1 MTRALVIGRKRKG
14 RAVAQHVAETSRALR
29 DAGWTVDDRVVT
41 RKRTLR
47 KRAGRAAK
55 RGIGVVVAVGG
66 DGAVLQVATA
76 IAGSKTALG
85 IIPLGTGNLLAGN
98 LKVPKK
104 PAKAVE
110 TILGR
115 RVRRIDVGR
124 IEVDGTRRCFTVA
137 CGIGYDAEVMDATTP
152 PQKLRWGKLAYL
164 ANAIGQADELHPV
177 KHVLTIDGTRL
188 ETEASQVFVANQ
200 GRMLPIVAPRRT
212 IRPDDGKL
220 DVILIRA
227 SGAIPALIA
236 GWDAVVQEDLGETQ
250 DGRVFR
256 TQARKIE
263 IETEPNRLVEVDGS
277 VIGETPVSI
286 RVDAKALRVLVPR

>member
-47 KRAGRAAK
+47 KRAGKAAK

-104 PAKAVE
+104 PAKAVR

-286 RVDAKALRVLVPR
+286 KVDAKALRVLVPR